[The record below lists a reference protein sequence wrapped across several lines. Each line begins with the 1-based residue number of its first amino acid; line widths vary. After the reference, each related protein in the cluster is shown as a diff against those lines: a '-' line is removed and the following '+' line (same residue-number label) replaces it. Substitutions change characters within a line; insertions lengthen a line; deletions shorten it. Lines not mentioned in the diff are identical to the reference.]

1 MNNNCAVCGGFVGNF
16 VYSGEGA
23 SICPCINNEIKTYTH
38 QIDIKTNK
46 GKMENLNDKIKFSN
60 GIEASMSELQMLINY
75 ISDRDFELACDLLK
89 LWKYNADNLTE
100 ATHRITFERQIEYE
114 QRIELKGD
122 D

>member
-16 VYSGEGA
+16 VYSGESA
-23 SICPCINNEIKTYTH
+23 SICPGHTYTH

-60 GIEASMSELQMLINY
+60 GIEANMSELQVLIDCINN
-75 ISDRDFELACDLLK
+75 RDFEYACDLLK
-89 LWKYNADNLTE
+89 LWKHNANNLARETE
-100 ATHRITFERQIEYE
+100 QIAVEKQLEHERIR
-114 QRIELKGD
+114 ELKSD